1 MKKLILGLALAMAMF
16 SCSDDDDDNGVS
28 KSDLI
33 GKWVLVSTE
42 TEGSVA
48 GEGGST
54 IEEADADYEEYY
66 VFKDDNTLE
75 AHYNY
80 IGNGDYSYDEYD
92 TQSITGSY
100 ELDGSKIVITMDGD
114 SFEYDIRI
122 DGNEMTL
129 TIEEDFMGI
138 SFSQIETYQKEN

>member
-42 TEGSVA
+42 TEGSLA
-48 GEGGST
+48 GESGST

-75 AHYNY
+75 SHYNY
-80 IGNGDYSYDEYD
+80 IGDEDDSYDEYG
-92 TQSITGSY
+92 TQSSTGSY
-100 ELDGSKIVITMDGD
+100 ELDGSKIVITMDGE
-114 SFEYDIRI
+114 SYEYDIRI

-129 TIEEDFMGI
+129 SIDQEFFGV
-138 SFSQIETYQKEN
+138 SFTQIETYQKAN